1 MDAWQYIVLL
11 GAVVVVFAIILPKRA
26 ANSGSSGQSAQ
37 NMETALEQFM
47 ENMERDNEELVELV
61 KKSQQSNRQEHAV
74 YEKRIAELELRCQE
88 LDGQLQA
95 AANFI
100 KEAAA
105 SRQTVSAVQ
114 AVPSVGTI
122 AVEKAQAV
130 EEQPA
135 PPHTIESRYGE
146 LFALYR
152 EGKSIESIAKKLG
165 MNKGE
170 VSLIIGL
177 AKQEGGAHG

>member
-11 GAVVVVFAIILPKRA
+11 GAVVVVFAIILPKRI
-26 ANSGSSGQSAQ
+26 GSSGASGQSSQ

-61 KKSQQSNRQEHAV
+61 KSSQQSNRKEHAV
-74 YEKRIAELELRCQE
+74 YEKRISELELRCQE

-95 AANFI
+95 AAKFI
-100 KEAAA
+100 KETAA
-105 SRQTVSAVQ
+105 SRQAAPAPHSTA
-114 AVPSVGTI
+114 A
-122 AVEKAQAV
+122 KAL
-130 EEQPA
+130 EENETALGQPA
-135 PPHTIESRYGE
+135 PPHSIEARYGE
-146 LFALYR
+146 LFTLYR

-177 AKQEGGAHG
+177 AKQEGGVHG

>member
-26 ANSGSSGQSAQ
+26 TGSGSPGQSAQ

-47 ENMERDNEELVELV
+47 ENMERDNEDLVELV
-61 KKSQQSNRQEHAV
+61 KNAQQSNRKAHAAF
-74 YEKRIAELELRCQE
+74 EERIADLELRCQE

-95 AANFI
+95 AAIFI

-105 SRQTVSAVQ
+105 SRQMASVAPSAPP
-114 AVPSVGTI
+114 AGTM
-122 AVEKAQAV
+122 AVEQVQVAAEHSV
-130 EEQPA
+130 P
-135 PPHTIESRYGE
+135 TRSIESRYGE
-146 LFALYR
+146 LFTLYR
-152 EGKSIESIAKKLG
+152 EGKSIEAIAKKLG

-177 AKQEGGAHG
+177 AKQEGGVHG